1 MAVFKSLLNNDI
13 KNTKSILNQLVDIV
27 REDVSG
33 SNSRKSYEVFVTS
46 SFGPGVTSSLYQT
59 VFDQDFSLQTANS
72 LFDMTFGFYHD
83 SPESK
88 TPSVNIGES
97 GNTSAGAFINED
109 TAGKRRYKH
118 TSLMM
123 REKQDIYK
131 QFAATLL
138 GSANDAFKAPYSR
151 DANATGTINAA
162 LFLSFHRLF
171 VRDGIKR
178 ETFAMRMNYNV
189 ANASGIATGGG
200 GIYTFSDNLF
210 QTMGVT
216 ERIYTDFGSSTNQP
230 TSVGG
235 PVGNIVRASNTSE
248 TVGLIFYDHGTVVL
262 DVEKVFSKTDIGHGM
277 IDAMTATASSGS
289 AASVF
294 SPPGRIPAGKAL
306 FGPPLQTGD
315 TPPSLTFAVSG
326 PGDATVPD
334 TAITDGGTLW
344 PYFWTSGSIDNI
356 IDHVCT
362 TRFGSDAGTA
372 ITFQNKTEINST
384 IYFIRAQP
392 DEFNYSS
399 NPSYVDDTGKIL
411 VTDDSVNSTEK
422 PFSYITTVGLYGEYD
437 DLLAVAKVSRPIEKN
452 DEKDL
457 TIRVRLDF

>member
-1 MAVFKSLLNNDI
+1 MAVFKSLLSNDI
-13 KNTKSILNQLVDIV
+13 KNTKSVLNQLVDIV

-72 LFDMTFGFYHD
+72 LFDMTFGFYPD
-83 SPESK
+83 SNEATQK
-88 TPSVNIGES
+88 VN
-97 GNTSAGAFINED
+97 APGAFIGAD
-109 TAGKRRYKH
+109 TARKRRYKH

-131 QFAATLL
+131 QFASNLL
-138 GSANDAFKAPYSR
+138 GDPEAFFQAPYSM
-151 DANATGTINAA
+151 DPSITANRINAA
-162 LFLSFHRLF
+162 LFFSFHRLF

-178 ETFAMRMNYNV
+178 ETFAMRLNYDI
-189 ANASGIATGGG
+189 ANSAGSGAS
-200 GIYTFSDNLF
+200 FKDNLF
-210 QTMGVT
+210 QVMGQT
-216 ERIYTDFGSSTNQP
+216 ERIYTDFGSATDRPQSH
-230 TSVGG
+230 GG
-235 PVGNIVRASNTSE
+235 DVGNIVEASNTSNV
-248 TVGLIFYDHGTVVL
+248 VGLIFYDHGTVVL
-262 DVEKVFSKTDIGHGM
+262 DVEKVFNKTNIGHGK
-277 IDAMTATASSGS
+277 IDAMTETASSGS
-289 AASVF
+289 GNSVY
-294 SPPGRIPAGKAL
+294 SATDSIPRGKAL
-306 FGPPLQTGD
+306 FGPPLETAGGV
-315 TPPSLTFAVSG
+315 LTFGSPHG
-326 PGDATVPD
+326 TATIPSSAD
-334 TAITDGGTLW
+334 HSGGTMW

-356 IDHVCT
+356 IDHVCV

-372 ITFQNKTEINST
+372 ITFQNATEINST

-399 NPSYVDDTGKIL
+399 NPTYVDGTGTIV
-411 VTDDSVNSTEK
+411 VTDGSVNSLQK
-422 PFSYITTVGLYGEYD
+422 PFSYITTVGLYGDYD